1 MSGEQL
7 TDIKSVEKEVEN
19 KTSNTKAKVD
29 INVLLNRVRTDKKK
43 ERYEN
48 IIFVSL
54 LYIPQLYYIT
64 SRLVCHSCNW
74 LLVILFFV
82 CWL

>member
-43 ERYEN
+43 ERFEN

-54 LYIPQLYYIT
+54 L
-64 SRLVCHSCNW
+64 SA
-74 LLVILFFV
+74 VILV
-82 CWL
+82 SGIIISL

>member
-7 TDIKSVEKEVEN
+7 TDIKSVEKEVED
-19 KTSNTKAKVD
+19 KASNTKSKVD

-54 LYIPQLYYIT
+54 L
-64 SRLVCHSCNW
+64 SA
-74 LLVILFFV
+74 VILV
-82 CWL
+82 SGIIISL

>member
-7 TDIKSVEKEVEN
+7 TDIKSVEKEVED

-54 LYIPQLYYIT
+54 L
-64 SRLVCHSCNW
+64 SA
-74 LLVILFFV
+74 VILV
-82 CWL
+82 SGIIISL

>member
-7 TDIKSVEKEVEN
+7 TDIKSVEKEVEK

-54 LYIPQLYYIT
+54 L
-64 SRLVCHSCNW
+64 SA
-74 LLVILFFV
+74 VILV
-82 CWL
+82 SGIIISL